1 MPKTQLSKVVQSR
14 EILGELILGIGEAK
28 LMTGLERLKREV
40 KGVVKKSSINSWE
53 CSSISCKGKVRW
65 I

>member
-40 KGVVKKSSINSWE
+40 KGVVKRSSINS
-53 CSSISCKGKVRW
+53 
-65 I
+65 